1 MSKQIFV
8 NLPVKDLKRSMA
20 FYEAIGFRNNPQ
32 FSDDAGA
39 CMVVSDIIFVML
51 LTHEKFRQFSS
62 KRIIDARTEAG
73 VLISISTAS
82 NDELN
87 TFVGQALEAGGRE
100 YRDPQDLGFMQ
111 LRCFEDPDGN
121 NWEVTYVDMSKFP
134 APIS

>member
-32 FSDDAGA
+32 FSDGSGA
-39 CMVVSDIIFVML
+39 CMVVSDTIYVML
-51 LTHEKFRQFSS
+51 LTHEKFHQFTS
-62 KRIIDARTEAG
+62 KRIIDARTEVGA
-73 VLISISTAS
+73 LISISTAS

-87 TFVGQALEAGGRE
+87 TFVGKALQAGGRE
-100 YRDPQDLGFMQ
+100 YRYPQDFGFMQ
-111 LRCFEDPDGN
+111 LRCFEDLDGH

-134 APIS
+134 VQG